1 CSRAGGRGGGRG
13 GGGGGAP
20 AAGGSRCPG
29 GPGGQGR
36 PGAVAGRAPGEEPA
50 PRREPG
56 QRRRRSP
63 AGSRARSAG
72 RRPQTQDWVWE
83 PLESKRPT
91 RHWSLSIEE
100 RRQLAVQGGWE
111 EPGTTGTPIHRRDIR
126 QLVARLVSED
136 VDRDVLLPH
145 PLRSS
150 EAALAFHAFLARCAP
165 FWQRVTWAA
174 QVSRSP
180 PS

>member
-1 CSRAGGRGGGRG
+1 MDSIPGPWNLTLSPRGST
-13 GGGGGAP
+13 AEP
-20 AAGGSRCPG
+20 PRCPDTSLG
-29 GPGGQGR
+29 DGSPELLSSLSPQ
-36 PGAVAGRAPGEEPA
+36 VCEP
-50 PRREPG
+50 P
-56 QRRRRSP
+56 
-63 AGSRARSAG
+63 
-72 RRPQTQDWVWE
+72 
-83 PLESKRPT
+83 ESKRPT

-150 EAALAFHAFLARCAP
+150 EAALTFHAFLARSAP

>member
-1 CSRAGGRGGGRG
+1 MDLRGVMLGEVSGSQKDAHCKAPHARSPGRSDSRGQKIQR
-13 GGGGGAP
+13 
-20 AAGGSRCPG
+20 
-29 GPGGQGR
+29 GQGLR
-36 PGAVAGRAPGEEPA
+36 RGWGLGVCEP
-50 PRREPG
+50 P
-56 QRRRRSP
+56 
-63 AGSRARSAG
+63 
-72 RRPQTQDWVWE
+72 
-83 PLESKRPT
+83 ESKRPT

-100 RRQLAVQGGWE
+100 RRQLAMQGGWE
-111 EPGTTGTPIHRRDIR
+111 EPGTAGTPTHRRDIR

-150 EAALAFHAFLARCAP
+150 EAALAFHAFLARSAP

>member
-1 CSRAGGRGGGRG
+1 MGGREPWPD
-13 GGGGGAP
+13 AP
-20 AAGGSRCPG
+20 
-29 GPGGQGR
+29 
-36 PGAVAGRAPGEEPA
+36 PGEEPA

-72 RRPQTQDWVWE
+72 RRPQTQDWVCE
-83 PLESKRPT
+83 PPESKRPT

-100 RRQLAVQGGWE
+100 RRQLAMQGGWE
-111 EPGTTGTPIHRRDIR
+111 EPGTAGTPTHRRDIR

-150 EAALAFHAFLARCAP
+150 EAALAFHAFLARSAP

>member
-1 CSRAGGRGGGRG
+1 MPPGDSDRLPYPQAESGQVVQPQHPAQSRAK
-13 GGGGGAP
+13 A
-20 AAGGSRCPG
+20 
-29 GPGGQGR
+29 QGR
-36 PGAVAGRAPGEEPA
+36 AGSGEEQVEGA
-50 PRREPG
+50 SESPRASPRVQGVVCEP
-56 QRRRRSP
+56 P
-63 AGSRARSAG
+63 
-72 RRPQTQDWVWE
+72 
-83 PLESKRPT
+83 ESKRPT

-111 EPGTTGTPIHRRDIR
+111 EPGTAGTPTHRRDIR

-150 EAALAFHAFLARCAP
+150 EAALAFHAFLARSAP

>member
-1 CSRAGGRGGGRG
+1 GGGPPLRPRLLRLSQATSRPRPRPRVGRAGH
-13 GGGGGAP
+13 
-20 AAGGSRCPG
+20 AGGH
-29 GPGGQGR
+29 
-36 PGAVAGRAPGEEPA
+36 GRASLSPQVCEP
-50 PRREPG
+50 P
-56 QRRRRSP
+56 
-63 AGSRARSAG
+63 
-72 RRPQTQDWVWE
+72 
-83 PLESKRPT
+83 ESKRPT

-150 EAALAFHAFLARCAP
+150 EAALTFHAFLARSAP